1 MPKGFRR
8 NRKGGRKG
16 GQKPKMSFA
25 KRVLSVLNK
34 QRELKVGNPLNVNIS
49 NVRQDIT
56 ALTRTT
62 NVVGLLSSIVQG
74 TGEDNRIGN
83 QIHLK
88 KIVIRGYYKM
98 NLPTGSA
105 AASRILI
112 RNAICRQR
120 NILDART
127 LTTGTVAMNYDILLE
142 NDAAYTGAVS
152 DYNTPWNKENL
163 VVRKEFKR
171 SISTDF
177 ISGSTNAEGLAESYV
192 FFNYTMT
199 FGKGKLLTYRSDV
212 AATPEDFPF
221 LMLQSA
227 SALGSSVVLPVD
239 AVSFNMVATPY
250 FYDV

>member
-8 NRKGGRKG
+8 NRKGVRRASK
-16 GQKPKMSFA
+16 KPKMSFA

-34 QRELKVGNPLNVNIS
+34 QRELKVGTPLAVNIT

-62 NVVGLLSSIVQG
+62 NVVPLLSSIVQG
-74 TGEDNRIGN
+74 TGENDRIGN
-83 QIHLK
+83 SITLK

-105 AASRILI
+105 NSSRILI
-112 RNAICRQR
+112 RNAIMRQR

-127 LTTGTVAMNYDILLE
+127 LTSGTVALNYDILLE
-142 NDAAYTGAVS
+142 NDSAYTGAVG
-152 DYNTPWNKENL
+152 DYNTPWNKDSL

-171 SISTDF
+171 SVNTDY
-177 ISGSTNAEGLAESYV
+177 IAGGNAEGLAESYV

-199 FGKGKLLTYRSDV
+199 FGKGKTLTYRSDV
-212 AATPEDFPF
+212 ANYPEDFSHF
-221 LMLQSA
+221 MVQSA
-227 SALGSSVVLPVD
+227 SALGSTVVLATD